1 MLLSFHLKT
10 SHKVFN
16 NIRNLLLPIRY
27 KYGLLTELYI
37 FTDYLQIFYG
47 LLTELYIFT
56 DYLQIIYRLLTDF
69 YKNYLLTATKI
80 KDCYKVSIK
89 SGFL

>member
-27 KYGLLTELYI
+27 KYRLLTELYI
-37 FTDYLQIFYG
+37 FTDYLQIFYRFFTDY
-47 LLTELYIFT
+47 LQNYIYIT
-56 DYLQIIYRLLTDF
+56 DYLQIIYRLLTIF
-69 YKNYLLTATKI
+69 IIITCLRHQNKGLL
-80 KDCYKVSIK
+80 
-89 SGFL
+89 